1 MVDYVATLHLEA
13 RMVVGSETYDFQA
26 RGTSPEMAIQ
36 EVALEAI
43 TRLRYEHQEL
53 WEDPFTY
60 LPEKGPEESFG
71 CCVSPPVGLLT
82 LERCM
87 AETTS
92 AHEWAHQSL
101 LWELEETRR
110 RLYNLQV
117 RVELYTRMR
126 KVPKKVIDELPQYT
140 PQEEAPPHRF
150 RHMVGAWAEARQT
163 YNPISMGLHMRR
175 FHVMP
180 ATRESLLGAPE
191 LFDP

>member
-1 MVDYVATLHLEA
+1 MALIMATHAPETVGFPTLLNEMLRQAHYTFQPEYAVYARGYGVGMVDYVATLHLEA

-43 TRLRYEHQEL
+43 TRLRYEHREL

-71 CCVSPPVGLLT
+71 CCISPPVGPLT

-92 AHEWAHQSL
+92 AHEWAHRSL

-110 RLYNLQV
+110 RFYNL
-117 RVELYTRMR
+117 
-126 KVPKKVIDELPQYT
+126 
-140 PQEEAPPHRF
+140 
-150 RHMVGAWAEARQT
+150 
-163 YNPISMGLHMRR
+163 
-175 FHVMP
+175 
-180 ATRESLLGAPE
+180 
-191 LFDP
+191 